1 MTDQGT
7 RKLGQYEMLR
17 TLAVWRHESNQK
29 SLAIPTSL
37 GESVIIAVIA
47 LVALNSV
54 SNAGDCSRSK
64 SAVATSLEAHQKA
77 DEKTEVEA

>member
-1 MTDQGT
+1 MS
-7 RKLGQYEMLR
+7 RIK
-17 TLAVWRHESNQK
+17 K

-37 GESVIIAVIA
+37 GDSVIIAVIA
-47 LVALNSV
+47 LVVLNIV
-54 SNAGDCSRSK
+54 SNAGDCSRSE